1 MQKYYYCKTSTFFE
15 SMSCKKRILIII
27 CVYLLQNSD
36 ANWQYFLLIIKKK
49 KSFFIIKKDFCPG
62 FFCLQKPKNHYHLK
76 KELASDKPGLEP
88 WKTSTKLKLE
98 IGSTFS
104 LTLDPIFLSIS
115 WRLAFWSCTITI
127 VCCLLWDRCLNHMSW
142 NLCIGN
148 KIIFSASSQLIS
160 PKKNFFLVHI
170 FHRGVMAVDFLWV
183 EPAT

>member
-1 MQKYYYCKTSTFFE
+1 
-15 SMSCKKRILIII
+15 MSCKKRILIII

-49 KSFFIIKKDFCPG
+49 NLFLSLKKIFVLVFLSTKTQKSSSFK
-62 FFCLQKPKNHYHLK
+62 K
-76 KELASDKPGLEP
+76 KELEFDKPGLEP

-115 WRLAFWSCTITI
+115 WRLALWSCTITI
-127 VCCLLWDRCLNHMSW
+127 VCCLLWYRCLNHMSW

-160 PKKNFFLVHI
+160 PKKIFFFSSH
-170 FHRGVMAVDFLWV
+170 FS
-183 EPAT
+183 

>member
-1 MQKYYYCKTSTFFE
+1 MWCIS
-15 SMSCKKRILIII
+15 
-27 CVYLLQNSD
+27 
-36 ANWQYFLLIIKKK
+36 YFL
-49 KSFFIIKKDFCPG
+49 
-62 FFCLQKPKNHYHLK
+62 QKLKNHHHLK
-76 KELASDKPGLEP
+76 KELEFDKPGLEP

-115 WRLAFWSCTITI
+115 RRLALWSCTITI
-127 VCCLLWDRCLNHMSW
+127 VCCLLWYRCLNHMSW

-160 PKKNFFLVHI
+160 TKKKYFFLVHI
-170 FHRGVMAVDFLWV
+170 FQRGVMMAADFLWV